1 MAGRKPKPTA
11 VKKLEGNP
19 GKRKLND
26 KEPMPVKGMP
36 TCPAWLMPEAQ
47 TEWKRLA
54 KILSEMG
61 VLTEVDRT
69 AFAAYCQSYARW
81 KEAQEHINSEGATYE
96 TENGM
101 QRPNPY
107 VAICNTEQR
116 LMMSAASEFGL
127 TPSARSRIMAASG
140 VNKDDVDEICSSHI
154 YPSYVS
160 CMSVKGHLAK
170 ARSYELLANE
180 PLMLQSNAHDGL
192 KFIDARYAMDMLK
205 RCKKSYP
212 QKEFHIIKMDAQYF
226 GRIHPRWV
234 VTI

>member
-19 GKRKLND
+19 GKRKLNS
-26 KEPMPVKGMP
+26 KEPVPAKGIP
-36 TCPAWLMPEAQ
+36 ACPDWLMPKAKK
-47 TEWKRLA
+47 EWERLA
-54 KILSEMG
+54 ELMNQMG
-61 VLTEVDRT
+61 VLTEVDMA

-127 TPSARSRIMAASG
+127 TPSARSRIMAASSA
-140 VNKDDVDEICSSHI
+140 NKNEVDE
-154 YPSYVS
+154 
-160 CMSVKGHLAK
+160 MEA
-170 ARSYELLANE
+170 LL
-180 PLMLQSNAHDGL
+180 GG
-192 KFIDARYAMDMLK
+192 DA
-205 RCKKSYP
+205 
-212 QKEFHIIKMDAQYF
+212 
-226 GRIHPRWV
+226 
-234 VTI
+234 

>member
-1 MAGRKPKPTA
+1 MVGRGGANLCDGCDVRTAGGCHVRSRKMKSEKWGKEGYPMAGRKPKPTA
-11 VKKLEGNP
+11 VKILEGNP

-36 TCPAWLMPEAQ
+36 TYPVWLMPEAKK
-47 TEWKRLA
+47 EWKRLA

-61 VLTEVDRT
+61 VLTEVDRS

-81 KEAQEHINSEGATYE
+81 KEAQDHINTEGATYE

-127 TPSARSRIMAASG
+127 TPSARSRIMVATG
-140 VNKDDVDEICSSHI
+140 GHKDDEDE
-154 YPSYVS
+154 
-160 CMSVKGHLAK
+160 MEA
-170 ARSYELLANE
+170 LLGGD
-180 PLMLQSNAHDGL
+180 S
-192 KFIDARYAMDMLK
+192 
-205 RCKKSYP
+205 
-212 QKEFHIIKMDAQYF
+212 
-226 GRIHPRWV
+226 
-234 VTI
+234 